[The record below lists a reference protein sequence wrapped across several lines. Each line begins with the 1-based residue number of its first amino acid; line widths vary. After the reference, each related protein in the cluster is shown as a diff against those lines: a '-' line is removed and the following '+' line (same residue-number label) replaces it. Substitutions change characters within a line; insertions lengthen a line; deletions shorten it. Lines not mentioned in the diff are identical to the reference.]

1 MFRIV
6 IEMGEW
12 IDVFARKKKRKTG
25 GGDRQ
30 VGGGRSCE
38 GAGGSGKMEEVGHAF
53 EGCRDRGWLKRK
65 ENHCMDA
72 SKGDAEKASGNKSA
86 KGQRKGNEVTKKGL

>member
-1 MFRIV
+1 
-6 IEMGEW
+6 
-12 IDVFARKKKRKTG
+12 
-25 GGDRQ
+25 
-30 VGGGRSCE
+30 
-38 GAGGSGKMEEVGHAF
+38 MEEVGHAF
-53 EGCRDRGWLKRK
+53 EGFRDRGWLKRK